1 MLHIRPRFAI
11 DDTGLVEGSLRCRLR
26 IAETSGRV
34 VGMIESV
41 NTKARATFTTP
52 LLITER
58 LHVEVGDLLV
68 IPGTRFGLTLRRY
81 GMGSTL
87 RRLFTTVSV

>member
-1 MLHIRPRFAI
+1 
-11 DDTGLVEGSLRCRLR
+11 
-26 IAETSGRV
+26 
-34 VGMIESV
+34 MIESV

-68 IPGTRFGLTLRRY
+68 IPGTTIRFDITEVRHGFYSSQIVYDRFGVMEVASLTDDDMLQVME
-81 GMGSTL
+81 G
-87 RRLFTTVSV
+87 